1 MPDNTLTKV
10 AKYEILK
17 PEKWVG
23 GDRDGEE
30 CSWKELGKLLR
41 DVQYIESRIAN
52 LMLSEKYVAFR
63 AKTTDSKKAS
73 AISRNWRL
81 TSSSLREVLSSLIS
95 GLFIP
100 GRDLHAS
107 MHRSTG

>member
-1 MPDNTLTKV
+1 MTDKPLTKV

-30 CSWKELGKLLR
+30 CSWQELGKLLR

-52 LMLSEKYVAFR
+52 LMLSEKYVEFR
-63 AKTTDSKKAS
+63 MKTTKSDGEFKARKAS
-73 AISRNWRL
+73 KINS
-81 TSSSLREVLSSLIS
+81 TSSRETRPS
-95 GLFIP
+95 
-100 GRDLHAS
+100 
-107 MHRSTG
+107 